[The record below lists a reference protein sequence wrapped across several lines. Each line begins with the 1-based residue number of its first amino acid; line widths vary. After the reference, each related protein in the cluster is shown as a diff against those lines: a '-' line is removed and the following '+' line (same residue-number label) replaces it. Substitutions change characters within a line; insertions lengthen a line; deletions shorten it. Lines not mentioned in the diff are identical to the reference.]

1 MFFGSILLQAACPYM
16 SKYPS
21 TLVALVLSIIL
32 ISASARAQV
41 GISDPNPPLI
51 PAPAA
56 AATVNDPF
64 TVTDVMVDRTAKN
77 AVIAREEAIA
87 EAQRLAF
94 RKLAERNL
102 DEQGMRTFVMPD
114 DATIAATVQDFEI
127 KSEQLSFTRY
137 AANFTVRFRD
147 GVRNYIPVKIPDAVI
162 AQGQGVGLVEAP
174 ASKFVLVLPY
184 FEDMSGRMLLW
195 EDPNPWRRVWQGGL
209 ARMNTG
215 DRQFF
220 VPLGDISDISAGSS
234 EAVWSGDYTVVEKL
248 RAAYKA
254 DEVILAVANKSGV
267 QMTVE
272 TYSWKDGRFENRG
285 TLKPFIG
292 DLISEEDAY
301 KIAALEV
308 LKSID
313 KKTFVARPIEAAAAI
328 AREVVGE
335 TAGAPAQAGAGWA
348 PPETATQ
355 PATALPEAGAVA
367 AAVAPSL
374 PLGPGTEIDAS
385 MSFTNFSS
393 WMEMQ
398 KRLSKTVPP
407 VKVDI
412 RSINKSGASF
422 TMKFQGSV
430 DILKK
435 TLADHGIALSQ
446 PAVSVDPTVIGGE
459 AQRPV
464 YDLQLVN

>member
-1 MFFGSILLQAACPYM
+1 M
-16 SKYPS
+16 SKQPGAF
-21 TLVALVLSIIL
+21 VALALSIIITSSPVL
-32 ISASARAQV
+32 AAQAEGSVAAQAPAS
-41 GISDPNPPLI
+41 PPLRAI
-51 PAPAA
+51 PPAPAA
-56 AATVNDPF
+56 AVADPF
-64 TVTDVMVDRTAKN
+64 TVTDIMVDRSAKN
-77 AVIAREEAIA
+77 AVIAREEAIV

-94 RKLAERNL
+94 RKLAERNI

-114 DATIAATVQDFEI
+114 DAAIASTVQDFEI
-127 KSEQLSFTRY
+127 KNEQLSFTRY

-147 GVRNYIPVKIPDAVI
+147 GVRNYIPVVIPDAVI
-162 AQGQGVGLVEAP
+162 AQGQGVGLIEEP
-174 ASKFVLVLPY
+174 SSKFVLVLPY
-184 FEDMSGRMLLW
+184 FEDVSGRTLLW

-209 ARMNTG
+209 AKMNTEG
-215 DRQFF
+215 RQFF

-234 EAVWSGDYTVVEKL
+234 DVVWSGDYTVVEKL
-248 RAAYKA
+248 RTAYKA
-254 DEVILAVANKSGV
+254 DEVVLAVSNKSGP
-267 QMTVE
+267 QMTIE
-272 TYSWKDGRFENRG
+272 TYSWKDGQFKNRQ

-301 KIAALEV
+301 KIAAQEV
-308 LKSID
+308 LKSLD
-313 KKTFVARPIEAAAAI
+313 KKTLVARPVESTAAI
-328 AREVVGE
+328 AREVTDE
-335 TAGAPAQAGAGWA
+335 T
-348 PPETATQ
+348 
-355 PATALPEAGAVA
+355 
-367 AAVAPSL
+367 AAVAVPAPPASAPVAGVASGYAPAAGVAPVPAMGTAPAAFPAGPS
-374 PLGPGTEIDAS
+374 TEIDAA

-435 TLADHGIALSQ
+435 SLADHGIALSQ
-446 PAVSVDPTVIGGE
+446 PAVSIDPTVLGGE